1 MENDCLIAISTF
13 LVKGFDKPKVVP
25 ANDERLNDF
34 SHIST
39 KKAAVQQK
47 GRLGPAMQLLHS
59 PFVSMATDVQGCQ
72 RLAASILYNIRSQR

>member
-1 MENDCLIAISTF
+1 MENDCLIAFSTF
-13 LVKGFDKPKVVP
+13 LVKGFDKLKVVP

-47 GRLGPAMQLLHS
+47 GRLEPVMQLLHS
-59 PFVSMATDVQGCQ
+59 PFVSMATGGRGCR
-72 RLAASILYNIRSQR
+72 RLAASIQ